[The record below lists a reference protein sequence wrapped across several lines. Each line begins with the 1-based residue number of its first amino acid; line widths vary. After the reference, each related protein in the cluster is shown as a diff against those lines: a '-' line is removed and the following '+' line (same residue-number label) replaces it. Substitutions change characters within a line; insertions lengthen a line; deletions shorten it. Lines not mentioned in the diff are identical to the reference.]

1 MPGMTSTFFIATK
14 LGLKTYV
21 TGDRMQKKETFASFI
36 ASPISFDQSILNST
50 PHSLAPIPIARIVD
64 TGKYYDSRNPTDT
77 SGTAI
82 GIAEYANAN
91 FFSEH
96 TAFDERLPHPAE
108 ADTEI
113 RDVLITDPRNAGRT
127 VTRKYHVKKGNDQY
141 RLATVDFLYKYVT
154 DHFLSYRYLDKP
166 GLDGGVYHDC
176 AQRLLPRAVG
186 YSAGLLEYFF
196 RGKLQVTSLPIL
208 DRRGIIA
215 VRVKAR
221 NMTPSQESMRNG
233 TFALTYRY
241 TPAGAP
247 SDGSQDIFGQ
257 ALTSADS
264 PTAPCDELR
273 YQEDETEMEFLIP
286 DPIPRNNYGS
296 VKFTLAFRGNLG
308 NEAGAVIGKVFVPG
322 EIKFEEEWN
331 NGLTGNHRWGH
342 VDFDTSEAYPNH
354 GETSNTIV
362 GDVLYKENIRYTTYR
377 NPSVNVSFVGEDDW
391 YPNFGDVLP
400 MLNSPNTS
408 LQFKI
413 DHMSINEI
421 PPAPPGATKHYQ
433 GLWLFFNHGLVLQLS
448 TDQFIAYRPQ
458 TAYWSFE
465 LGRIFVNNIYRIF
478 QEAGIAIPAGDY
490 SCKKLVS

>member
-1 MPGMTSTFFIATK
+1 MTEHYFPYPRAAGAHVWK
-14 LGLKTYV
+14 DRDNKREYLGK
-21 TGDRMQKKETFASFI
+21 TGDGEAVDHLAVVSYLHRFRRVYFPQYDQLL
-36 ASPISFDQSILNST
+36 PVGFD
-50 PHSLAPIPIARIVD
+50 D
-64 TGKYYDSRNPTDT
+64 ECYK
-77 SGTAI
+77 
-82 GIAEYANAN
+82 EYA
-91 FFSEH
+91 SK
-96 TAFDERLPHPAE
+96 
-108 ADTEI
+108 
-113 RDVLITDPRNAGRT
+113 LI
-127 VTRKYHVKKGNDQY
+127 
-141 RLATVDFLYKYVT
+141 
-154 DHFLSYRYLDKP
+154 
-166 GLDGGVYHDC
+166 
-176 AQRLLPRAVG
+176 PRAVE

-208 DRRGIIA
+208 DRRGIMA
-215 VRVKAR
+215 VRVKVR

-241 TPAGAP
+241 TPTGAP

-257 ALTSADS
+257 AWTSADS
-264 PTAPCDELR
+264 STAPCAELR
-273 YQEDETEMEFLIP
+273 YQEDETEMEFLIL

-331 NGLTGNHRWGH
+331 NELTGNHSWGH

-362 GDVLYKENIRYTTYR
+362 GDILIKENIRYTGYR
-377 NPSVNVSFVGEDDW
+377 NPSVNVSFIGDDDW

-400 MLNSPNTS
+400 MLITPNTS

-421 PPAPPGATKHYQ
+421 PPAPPGTTEHYQ

-448 TDQFIAYRPQ
+448 TDQFIAYTPQ

-478 QEAGIAIPAGDY
+478 QESGIAIPAGDLY
-490 SCKKLVS
+490 LERLEFVQQLFELEEASPGPAPAAHGGGFHKTD